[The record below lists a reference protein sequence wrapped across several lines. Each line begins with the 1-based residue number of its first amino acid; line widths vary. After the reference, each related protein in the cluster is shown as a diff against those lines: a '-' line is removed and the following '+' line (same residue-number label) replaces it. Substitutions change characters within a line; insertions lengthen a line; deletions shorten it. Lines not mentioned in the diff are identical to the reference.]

1 MTPKELLN
9 KIVYPRPG
17 DNARRK
23 TFPLHD
29 TVAMAT
35 GTTEY
40 HFFET
45 AITNRYNQN
54 KRFPLASTEI
64 FMITAVSAY
73 IEAEKDT
80 TAELDALNALLQQ
93 SYLEIWNNS
102 RRICKLPALDFVN
115 YCFTPSLADQV
126 VVIAGTEPKIGG
138 NLNRDGFLGRKFSVP
153 IPFVGNSAF
162 KFRFV
167 CTAATA
173 TAFNGINLRLSLY
186 GVQTD
191 KLSDF
196 PYDNLKNYQF
206 QEIPVTLY
214 ETRAITT
221 TNEVTYQMFEQNAI
235 ADTLQSGYFPL
246 PDIEIFQLEAM
257 EVFVNQPDTP
267 ITPET
272 IYNSSIQKR
281 LVIRVD
287 EVDYWD
293 SVLGTSLLSMIAGFT
308 ETLTTTPDVDVVEL
322 MHVRK
327 QLILPVPL
335 TFPANGKA
343 SVQLMQP
350 ATSLPITGEFT
361 IALRGTATRRVA

>member
-1 MTPKELLN
+1 MTPKEILN
-9 KIVYPRPG
+9 KIVYPRSG

-29 TVAMAT
+29 TIQMAT
-35 GTTEY
+35 GTLEY

-45 AITNRYNQN
+45 AITNRYDQN

-64 FMITAVSAY
+64 FMITALSAY

-80 TAELDALNALLQQ
+80 VAEIDALNALLQQ
-93 SYLEIWNNS
+93 SYLEIWCNS

-115 YCFTPSLADQV
+115 YCYTQS
-126 VVIAGTEPKIGG
+126 IAATATAMLEPKIGG

-167 CTAATA
+167 TTAAVA
-173 TAFNGINLRLSLY
+173 TSFNGINLRLSLY
-186 GVQTD
+186 GIQTD
-191 KLSDF
+191 KLADF
-196 PYDNLKNYQF
+196 PYDSLKDYEF

-221 TNEVTYQMFEQNAI
+221 TDEVTYQLFEQNAI

-246 PDIEIFQLEAM
+246 SDIEIFQLEAI

-267 ITPET
+267 IDPVT

-281 LVIRVD
+281 LVIRSD
-287 EVDYWD
+287 EIDYWD
-293 SVLGTSLLSMIAGFT
+293 AVLGNQLLSMIAGFSVAI
-308 ETLTTTPDVDVVEL
+308 TTTPDADVIEI

-327 QLILPVPL
+327 QLVLPVPL
-335 TFPANGKA
+335 TFAANGKA
-343 SVQLMQP
+343 SIQLMQP
-350 ATSLPITGEFT
+350 PTSLPITGEFT
-361 IALRGTATRRVA
+361 ICLRGTATRRVA